1 MEQPDPSS
9 VATRMSK
16 PEHRRH
22 HGMLLSVANIFS
34 IACILAIMYFVLF
47 HGTSI
52 LPVPGG

>member
-1 MEQPDPSS
+1 
-9 VATRMSK
+9 MSK
-16 PEHRRH
+16 LNHRPR

-52 LPVPGG
+52 MPLPGPS